1 MMLFSTNGAAGA
13 KNGGG
18 RHARRIPSSAERTR
32 RDAGRRKA
40 VRLSFTGAVLGALA
54 VSPMAFAGSADA
66 ATGKTWDRLA
76 MCESSARWHINTGN
90 GYYGGLQFSRSTWI
104 GYHGRKYAATANRAT
119 RAEQIEVARRVLA
132 YQGRGA
138 WPVCGPNAGLTKRTG
153 GATRARLPL
162 HAG

>member
-1 MMLFSTNGAAGA
+1 MHHVPTAPPRARSTSGTSTRGRRAAAAVAATLGAATLVSA
-13 KNGGG
+13 V
-18 RHARRIPSSAERTR
+18 APS
-32 RDAGRRKA
+32 
-40 VRLSFTGAVLGALA
+40 
-54 VSPMAFAGSADA
+54 PADA
-66 ATGKTWDRLA
+66 FTRHVGTVWGRVAA
-76 MCESSARWHINTGN
+76 CESSRNWQINTGN